1 MSDALYSPLHAEHE
15 ALGATFTAFGAWQMP
30 LKYGSELAEHKA
42 VRENVGLFDLSHMGE
57 IRVTGAQAGEFLDY
71 ALISQLSAI
80 ALGKAKYTMIVQP
93 DGGIIDDLIVYR
105 LADEEFLVV
114 PNAGNADL
122 VWDELSERAKGFDV
136 TLNNESRTT
145 ALIAV
150 QGPRA
155 EELLCGIATEPEAV
169 KALKYYAAI
178 PATVAGFSVMLAR
191 TGYTGEDGFELFLP
205 NEQASGLWEALVEA
219 GKPFEMLPCG
229 LAARDSLR
237 LEAGMPLYGNELN
250 RHLCPADAGL
260 GVLVSKKKEG
270 DFVAKQAL
278 LEGEAPKRKLIGL
291 QGEGRRAARAHSI
304 ILSPE
309 GEEIGEVTSGQ
320 LSPTLG
326 YPVAMA
332 YLDAEYA
339 EEGRV
344 FDVDIRGKK
353 HQYTIVK
360 LPFYKRG

>member
-1 MSDALYSPLHAEHE
+1 MSEVLYSPLNSEHE
-15 ALGATFTAFGAWQMP
+15 ELGATFTAFGAWQMP

-57 IRVTGAQAGEFLDY
+57 IRVSGAQSGAFLDY
-71 ALISQLSAI
+71 ALISQLSTI
-80 ALGKAKYTMIVQP
+80 AVGKAKYTMIVQP

-105 LADEEFLVV
+105 LADAEYLVV
-114 PNAGNADL
+114 PNAGNADV
-122 VWDELSERAKGFDV
+122 VWDELSARAEGFDV
-136 TLNNESRTT
+136 SLENESRTT
-145 ALIAV
+145 ALVAV

-155 EELLCGIATEPEAV
+155 EELLCGIAAEPEAV
-169 KALKYYAAI
+169 KALKYYASI
-178 PATVAGFSVMLAR
+178 PATIAGFDVLLAR

-205 NEQASGLWEALVEA
+205 NEQASGLWAALVEA

-250 RHLCPADAGL
+250 RSLRPADAGL
-260 GVLVSKKKEG
+260 GVLASKKKDG

-278 LEGEAPKRKLIGL
+278 LEGEAPKCKLVGL
-291 QGEGRRAARAHSI
+291 KGEGRRAARAHSLI
-304 ILSPE
+304 VSPD
-309 GEEIGEVTSGQ
+309 GAAIGEVTSGL

-326 YPVAMA
+326 YPIALA
-332 YLDAEYA
+332 YLDIDFA

-344 FDVDIRGKK
+344 LDVDIRGKK
-353 HQYTIVK
+353 QPYEIVK
-360 LPFYKRG
+360 LPFYKRS

>member
-1 MSDALYSPLHAEHE
+1 MSDVLYSPLHTEHE
-15 ALGATFTAFGAWQMP
+15 ALGASFTAFGAWQMP

-71 ALISQLSAI
+71 ALISQLSTI
-80 ALGKAKYTMIVQP
+80 AVGKAKYTMIVQP

-105 LADEEFLVV
+105 LDDAEFLVV
-114 PNAGNADL
+114 PNAGNADV
-122 VWDELSERAKGFDV
+122 VWDELSARAAGFDV
-136 TLNNESRTT
+136 SLANESRTT
-145 ALIAV
+145 ALVAV

-155 EELLCGIATEPEAV
+155 EELLTGIAEDAAAV
-169 KALKYYAAI
+169 RELKYYATV
-178 PATVAGFSVMLAR
+178 PAKIAGFDVLLAR

-205 NEQASGLWEALVEA
+205 NEQASTLWEALVAA

-250 RHLCPADAGL
+250 RTLTPADAGL

-270 DFVAKQAL
+270 DFLAKDAL
-278 LEGEAPKRKLIGL
+278 LGAEAPKRKLIGL
-291 QGEGRRAARAHSI
+291 QGEGRRAARAHSM

-309 GEEIGEVTSGQ
+309 GAEIGEVTSGQ

-332 YLDAEYA
+332 YLDVDFA
-339 EEGRV
+339 EEGREL
-344 FDVDIRGKK
+344 DVDIRGKK
-353 HQYTIVK
+353 HTYRVVK